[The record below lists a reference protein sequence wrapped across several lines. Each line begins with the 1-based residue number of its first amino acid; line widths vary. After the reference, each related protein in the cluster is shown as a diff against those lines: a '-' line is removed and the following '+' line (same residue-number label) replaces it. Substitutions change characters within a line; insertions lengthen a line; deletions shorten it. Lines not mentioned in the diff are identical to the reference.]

1 MNEIDFIGYSATH
14 SNDFIYDVPN
24 GYTCYLLLLI
34 TSTAELLIDNEIVSV
49 PANSAIL
56 YTPGYRIYY
65 RAANEE
71 YKNDWIRFHSDESF
85 VAQFPLKNVPFSV
98 SDPEYCHTLIKL
110 LTWESSF
117 TSAGS
122 EAIISHLLRVLFSK
136 LYESS
141 ADSTANLHTHAL
153 INLHKKIY
161 NNPQLP
167 WNISQMSK
175 ELHLSTS
182 HLQTLYKKLF
192 GSSCMDDVIEGRL
205 RRAQDQLKYT
215 SNSIQE
221 VAESCGYNNVEHF
234 CRQFRQHNGCTPGQ
248 YRKASTQSNESKS
261 PSHFTLGGK
270 EFLQPPN

>member
-1 MNEIDFIGYSATH
+1 MNEIDFVGYSATH
-14 SNDFIYDVPN
+14 PADFVYDVPG

-34 TSTAELLIDNEIVSV
+34 TSAAELLINNEIIQV

-71 YKNDWIRFHSDESF
+71 YKNDWIRFRSDESF
-85 VAQFPLKNVPFSV
+85 VEQFPVKNIPFSI

-117 TSAGS
+117 SSARS
-122 EAIISHLLRVLFSK
+122 ESIISHLLRVLFSK
-136 LYESS
+136 LHEGSINS
-141 ADSTANLHTHAL
+141 AANLHTHEL

-167 WNISQMSK
+167 WNISQMAE

-215 SNSIQE
+215 AKSIQE
-221 VAESCGYNNVEHF
+221 IAESCGYNNVEHF

-248 YRKASTQSNESKS
+248 YRKTATKNNEANS
-261 PSHFTLGGK
+261 PEHFTLGGK
-270 EFLQPPN
+270 EFSKSTD

>member
-14 SNDFIYDVPN
+14 SNDFVYDVPN

-34 TSTAELLIDNEIVSV
+34 TSTAELLIDNEIVPV

-71 YKNDWIRFHSDESF
+71 YKNDWIRFHSNESF
-85 VAQFPLKNVPFSV
+85 VEQFPLKNVPFSI

-122 EAIISHLLRVLFSK
+122 ESIISHLLRVLFSK

-221 VAESCGYNNVEHF
+221 IAESCGYNNVEHF

-270 EFLQPPN
+270 EFLQLPN

>member
-14 SNDFIYDVPN
+14 SNDFVYDVPN

-34 TSTAELLIDNEIVSV
+34 TSTAELLIDNEIVPV

>member
-14 SNDFIYDVPN
+14 SNDFVYDVPN

-34 TSTAELLIDNEIVSV
+34 TSTAELLIDNEIVPV

-71 YKNDWIRFHSDESF
+71 YKNDWIRFHSNESF
-85 VAQFPLKNVPFSV
+85 VEQFPLKNVPFSI

-221 VAESCGYNNVEHF
+221 IAESCGYNNVEHF

-248 YRKASTQSNESKS
+248 YRKASTQSKESKS
-261 PSHFTLGGK
+261 SSHFTLGGK